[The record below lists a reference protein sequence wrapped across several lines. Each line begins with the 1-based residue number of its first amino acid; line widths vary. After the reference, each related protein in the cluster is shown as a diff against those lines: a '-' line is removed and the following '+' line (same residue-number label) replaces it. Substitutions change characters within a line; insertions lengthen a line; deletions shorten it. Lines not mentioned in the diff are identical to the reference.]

1 MPRPALHTLVIAD
14 DIDGW
19 ERAGFVV
26 DRTAVGRGEAWVGSI
41 RLEMVGRPR
50 ADAEPGSLQ
59 RGIVAWEF
67 DEIDEIDDGG
77 IDGIPTA
84 RHSAEPA
91 RAAPPEAAIPPTRR
105 SDPPRAVHPNGASR
119 LDHVVMMSPDLD
131 RTVGA
136 LERHGFEARRTR
148 AIPGSDPPRQQVFF
162 WAGETIIE
170 LVAPVTPTGDDPAR
184 LWGLA
189 ITSDDIDQAAARLG
203 EHLGR
208 PKPAVQAGRRIAT
221 VRTAELDISTAIAL
235 MTPHTADDRRA

>member
-26 DRTAVGRGEAWVGSI
+26 ERTADREGEIWVGSI
-41 RLEMVGRPR
+41 RFTMTGRPP
-50 ADAEPGSLQ
+50 DHAESGSPQ

-67 DEIDEIDDGG
+67 DEIDAIDDGG

-84 RHSAEPA
+84 RYVADPTERQASEVT
-91 RAAPPEAAIPPTRR
+91 RAW
-105 SDPPRAVHPNGASR
+105 HPNGASR

-148 AIPGSDPPRQQVFF
+148 VIPGSEPPRQQVFF

-170 LVAPVTPTGDDPAR
+170 LVAPVTATGDDPAR

-189 ITSDDIDQAAARLG
+189 ITTDDIDSAATRLG
-203 EHLGR
+203 EHMSS

-221 VRTAELDISTAIAL
+221 VRTADLDISTAIAL
-235 MTPHTADDRRA
+235 MSPHTVDDINSDDRRA